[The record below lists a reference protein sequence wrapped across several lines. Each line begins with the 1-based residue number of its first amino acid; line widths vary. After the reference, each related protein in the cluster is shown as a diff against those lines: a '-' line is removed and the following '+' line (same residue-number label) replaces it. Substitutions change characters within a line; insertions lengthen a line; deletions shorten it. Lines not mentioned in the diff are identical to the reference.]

1 MHIDVCLSK
10 FILVTQLTY
19 KYAIIY
25 IWIWSG
31 RKNAILHICMHDVM
45 SEFSDARQVSEGRV
59 NIM

>member
-25 IWIWSG
+25 IYG
-31 RKNAILHICMHDVM
+31 YGVEGQNVILYIFMHDVM
-45 SEFSDARQVSEGRV
+45 SEFSDAR
-59 NIM
+59 